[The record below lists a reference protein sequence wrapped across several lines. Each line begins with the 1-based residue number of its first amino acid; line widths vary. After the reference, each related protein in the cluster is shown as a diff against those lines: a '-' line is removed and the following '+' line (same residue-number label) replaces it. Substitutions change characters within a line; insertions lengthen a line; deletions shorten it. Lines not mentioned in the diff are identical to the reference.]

1 MDGGGAVEL
10 DVELDGG
17 GMDVALN
24 GGGAVELDVELDAD
38 LAGSGCPGTFEPK

>member
-1 MDGGGAVEL
+1 LDGGGAVEL

-17 GMDVALN
+17 G
-24 GGGAVELDVELDAD
+24 AVELDVEADGD